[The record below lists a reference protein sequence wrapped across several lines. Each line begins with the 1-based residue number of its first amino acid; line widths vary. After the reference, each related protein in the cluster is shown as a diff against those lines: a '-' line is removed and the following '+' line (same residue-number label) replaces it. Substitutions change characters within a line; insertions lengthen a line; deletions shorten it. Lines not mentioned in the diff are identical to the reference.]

1 LDEVPDPEVHEG
13 HGEVHGLLPLV
24 GNGEVSNGMVV
35 MMYLLLLLT
44 GYLIPRFMKGME
56 KSTACSLS

>member
-1 LDEVPDPEVHEG
+1 MI
-13 HGEVHGLLPLV
+13 LLHSEFPYIRGKFDFLFYQYAVDV
-24 GNGEVSNGMVV
+24 GSCMVV
-35 MMYLLLLLT
+35 MMSLPLLMT